1 MKASEKIREI
11 TQIFRKNN
19 LTFNEKEAESIVLH
33 VIKTNRVK
41 LYSHDPEIQKDDL
54 QKIDNLIK
62 RRLKREPLQY
72 ILGECDFFNIKIKV
86 APGVLIPRPET
97 EILVEEFLRNYKKE
111 NKKNALVLDLCTG
124 SGAIALA
131 IAKNLSNISIF
142 GIDISERAVRYAKIN
157 KELNHINSVFFI
169 VGDLFLPV
177 KKNKFSFI
185 TANPPYI
192 KTSDIEHLEP
202 EIRKY
207 EPLEALNGGSDGLI
221 YYRRIL
227 KDANDYLLN
236 DGLIFFEIGIG
247 QSLDITKLSEKAG
260 FEVIKIVNDLAGIPR
275 VMILKKS

>member
-19 LTFNEKEAESIVLH
+19 LTFNEKEAETIVLH

>member
-19 LTFNEKEAESIVLH
+19 LTFNEKEAETIVLH

-227 KDANDYLLN
+227 EDANDYLLN